1 MIHTMNASAPAPH
14 KNHDAYFVPGLH
26 RGLLVM
32 ETIAQERR
40 RMSVTAIAKRL
51 GLTRSSV
58 FRLTYTLK
66 QMGFLETTPDSKE
79 FGLGPRVL
87 NIGFAYLAS
96 QDIIEISRPH
106 LEALRDETN
115 VSSHLAIRDG
125 RDVLYLDCVQ
135 TRSGFFSNLNVGSR
149 LPAHASPLGWLL
161 LSNLS
166 PRELVEL
173 YEGQE
178 FSILSDQTPS
188 DFPDLML
195 RVAKA
200 ASHGSVVSRG
210 IVELGG
216 SSVAAPIY
224 DKTGDIIAALDISG
238 PDSAFDLDTLEH
250 TYADAVVE
258 TARKISRRLGHMP
271 RSVD

>member
-1 MIHTMNASAPAPH
+1 MTDKPTAQH

-40 RMSVTAIAKRL
+40 RMSVTAIAKKL

-66 QMGFLETTPDSKE
+66 QMGFLESSPESKE
-79 FGLGPRVL
+79 FGLGARVL

-96 QDIIEISRPH
+96 QDIIEVARPH

-125 RDVLYLDCVQ
+125 HDVLYLDCVQ

-166 PRELVEL
+166 PREIVEL
-173 YEGQE
+173 YEEQP
-178 FSILSDQTPS
+178 FDMLSEHTPR
-188 DFPDLML
+188 DIQALML
-195 RVAKA
+195 RVAEA
-200 ASHGSVVSRG
+200 ASKGHVVSRG
-210 IVELGG
+210 IVEIGG
-216 SSVAAPIY
+216 SSVAAPIH
-224 DKTGDIIAALDISG
+224 DKSGAVVAALDISG
-238 PDSAFDLDTLEH
+238 PDSAFDFGTTEH
-250 TYADAVVE
+250 GYTDAVIE
-258 TARKISRRLGHMP
+258 TARSISRRLGHMP
-271 RSVD
+271 RTSD